1 MPRLRPF
8 VASLAAVCALGAAWF
23 VGPTLLVGGAP
34 AGGSGA
40 DGAASPS
47 WLADDGW
54 LAEVGLLPL
63 GVAQAKD
70 LDALHRDL
78 ASGGDFRLRV
88 SAALAIGQMAQR
100 TSVGPLSKA
109 LGDEHPAVRAAAS
122 AALGKIGDGSAIP
135 AIEAAMGRES
145 VATVKNQHAATLARL
160 RSSGAQASPA
170 GRFVVKLGNLSN
182 RTGVRSPDIERTFR
196 ESTRRQV
203 AKVPGAVVPGE
214 REDASSVARAR
225 SLPMVAIDGTLSKL
239 ASAKSGSDV
248 GWDAQV
254 EYLIKQMP
262 QQQLKGTIKG
272 RGKALANA
280 AAVRGP
286 SEHSQL
292 QTDAVNAAVE
302 SALGDAS
309 RALDAATK

>member
-1 MPRLRPF
+1 MAGLRPLL
-8 VASLAAVCALGAAWF
+8 VAMAAVCG
-23 VGPTLLVGGAP
+23 VGLSLATAVLAPGGGAGDP
-34 AGGSGA
+34 QGW
-40 DGAASPS
+40 GAAS
-47 WLADDGW
+47 
-54 LAEVGLLPL
+54 LLPV
-63 GVAQAKD
+63 GVAEAKD
-70 LDALHRDL
+70 LAALHRDL
-78 ASGGDFRLRV
+78 ASGADFRLRV

-100 TSVGPLSKA
+100 SSVGPLTKA
-109 LGDEHPAVRAAAS
+109 LSDEHPAVRAASS
-122 AALGKIGDGSAIP
+122 AALGKIGDGSAIG
-135 AIEAAMGRES
+135 ALEAAHARES
-145 VATVKNQHAATLARL
+145 VASVKNQHAATIARL
-160 RSSGAQASPA
+160 RRSAEGASAAQASPA
-170 GRFVVKLGNLSN
+170 ARFVVKLGTLSN

-196 ESTRRQV
+196 ESTRKQV
-203 AKVPGAVVPGE
+203 AKVAGALLPGE
-214 REDASSVARAR
+214 REDASSIARAKN
-225 SLPMVAIDGTLSKL
+225 LPMVAIDGSLSKL

-286 SEHSQL
+286 SEHAQL

-309 RALDAATK
+309 RALNAATN

>member
-1 MPRLRPF
+1 MPRLRPLL
-8 VASLAAVCALGAAWF
+8 VSLATVCALGAAWSAAPTVPA
-23 VGPTLLVGGAP
+23 VGSFL
-34 AGGSGA
+34 GGSGA
-40 DGAASPS
+40 DV
-47 WLADDGW
+47 
-54 LAEVGLLPL
+54 AE
-63 GVAQAKD
+63 AKD
-70 LDALHRDL
+70 LAALHRDL

-100 TSVGPLSKA
+100 ASVGPLTKA

-135 AIEAAMGRES
+135 ALEAAMGRES
-145 VATVKNQHAATLARL
+145 VPTVKNQHVATLARL
-160 RSSGAQASPA
+160 RSSAQAAPA
-170 GRFVVKLGNLSN
+170 ARFVVKIGNLSN
-182 RTGVRSPDIERTFR
+182 RTGVRSTEIERTFR
-196 ESTRRQV
+196 ESTRKQV

-225 SLPMVAIDGTLSKL
+225 SLPMVAIDGSLSKL

-262 QQQLKGTIKG
+262 QQQLKSTIKG

-286 SEHSQL
+286 SEHAQL

-309 RALDAATK
+309 RALDAATN